1 MIYSWSSAILR
12 KHRSSKLRDEIG
24 TGYEAGEG
32 LDNNPLC
39 ARCLTL
45 LHTVLGTGKCSSGGP
60 TKLKITWRHC
70 DYIHFCVVFC

>member
-12 KHRSSKLRDEIG
+12 KHRASKLRDEIE

-45 LHTVLGTGKCSSGGP
+45 LHTVLGTGKCSGGP
-60 TKLKITWRHC
+60 TKLKITWRHS
-70 DYIHFCVVFC
+70 DFIHISVVFC